1 MTSLKG
7 TFPARLVIVAV
18 LFIFLYV
25 IPTTARF
32 ALLSAGLPVL
42 GILLSDIFGSLCAG
56 FITNDFRFGVLLYAG
71 FTALELLVL
80 ALTRDT
86 ALVLWAGDLIPALI
100 TIYFSQRLYVS
111 MGV

>member
-1 MTSLKG
+1 MANLKG
-7 TFPARLVIVAV
+7 TLKARILIVAV
-18 LFIFLYV
+18 LFIFLYL
-25 IPTTARF
+25 IPTAARF

-42 GILLSDIFGSLCAG
+42 GILLSDAFGSLCAG

-71 FTALELLVL
+71 FTVLEFVAL
-80 ALTRDT
+80 ALTHEP
-86 ALVLWAGDLIPALI
+86 ALVLWTGDLIPALI